1 MTAERCQS
9 LSSSDVWLRNILR
22 DLRQQIAFRF
32 HGILRLRVTLPLY
45 FIQKLFATELVT
57 PNGFDNVYL
66 LLWLIVVFFCLP
78 FFVLV
83 LVLVIGL
90 LRIIF

>member
-1 MTAERCQS
+1 MTAEQCQS

-32 HGILRLRVTLPLY
+32 HRILRFRITLPLY

-66 LLWLIVVFFCLP
+66 LLWLIVVFFCLLF

-83 LVLVIGL
+83 LIVGL